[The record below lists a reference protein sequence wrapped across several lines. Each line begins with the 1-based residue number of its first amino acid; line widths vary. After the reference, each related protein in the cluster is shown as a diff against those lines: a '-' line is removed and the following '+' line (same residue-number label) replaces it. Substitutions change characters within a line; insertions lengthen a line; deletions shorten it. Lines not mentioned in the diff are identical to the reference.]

1 MIPEIWTQRRWPCYW
16 FVFLWLIVAHNCGVW
31 LFLPTQLQFWAFW
44 FPSHDKS
51 TIKINIQHAF
61 YRRRNCNL
69 LHQCR
74 EHGHHALHDW
84 GLCSWGNH
92 NSSGSRWVWQGGD
105 DINLM
110 QPLQTSQGFACWHS
124 QGSWWTPGS
133 HCLWTLGQVIR
144 LTIAAQVARFY
155 EDTGRELDLAN
166 MLWSVIKRFDE
177 QFKALTARKKGEYS
191 YVPPKLTK
199 SFSTH

>member
-1 MIPEIWTQRRWPCYW
+1 
-16 FVFLWLIVAHNCGVW
+16 
-31 LFLPTQLQFWAFW
+31 
-44 FPSHDKS
+44 
-51 TIKINIQHAF
+51 
-61 YRRRNCNL
+61 
-69 LHQCR
+69 
-74 EHGHHALHDW
+74 
-84 GLCSWGNH
+84 
-92 NSSGSRWVWQGGD
+92 
-105 DINLM
+105 
-110 QPLQTSQGFACWHS
+110 
-124 QGSWWTPGS
+124 
-133 HCLWTLGQVIR
+133 VIR